1 MPNLNQQETVSIL
14 AYLQFSFRLFRQ
26 FSEAEFISEGIMV
39 EKSTMVLTSYLEL
52 LEDQKKHERELA
64 LWSPIVVTIFQEI
77 LTLDW
82 EGPFG
87 KHLPGFFKIATLM
100 LMTETTTVRKVIQ
113 DFMLKITTK
122 YFA

>member
-26 FSEAEFISEGIMV
+26 FSEAEFSSEGIVV
-39 EKSTMVLTSYLEL
+39 EKSTLILTSYLEL
-52 LEDQKKHERELA
+52 LVDQKKHEKELV

-82 EGPFG
+82 EGPFA
-87 KHLPGFFKIATLM
+87 KHLSGFFKIATSM
-100 LMTETTTVRKVIQ
+100 LMAETTTVRKVLQ
-113 DFMLKITTK
+113 DFMAKISTK
-122 YFA
+122 YFP